1 MRAHGLRYASVAA
14 LVFACG
20 ASVRPDCATAAAAGS
35 GQPVL
40 HSARSEHPA
49 PNSAAASPCESEST
63 SLAIE
68 SCVGQELEALETDLD
83 DAINDLDRRLRSRNS
98 TDAISALMSSQA
110 DWEKFRDSHCSLP
123 TLIAG
128 GGSLSGVDSTF
139 CRRGLTAQRLE
150 QIRALRQGIVE

>member
-1 MRAHGLRYASVAA
+1 
-14 LVFACG
+14 
-20 ASVRPDCATAAAAGS
+20 
-35 GQPVL
+35 
-40 HSARSEHPA
+40 
-49 PNSAAASPCESEST
+49 
-63 SLAIE
+63 LAIE

-83 DAINDLDRRLRSRNS
+83 NAIKELDRALRSRDS
-98 TDAISALMSSQA
+98 TDAVSALMSSQA

-128 GGSLSGVDSTF
+128 GGSLRGVDSTF

>member
-1 MRAHGLRYASVAA
+1 VA
-14 LVFACG
+14 LVLACG
-20 ASVRPDCATAAAAGS
+20 VGARPDCPTTAATES
-35 GQPVL
+35 GQPPL
-40 HSARSEHPA
+40 HSARNEHPA
-49 PNSAAASPCESEST
+49 ANSGTGGSCESEST
-63 SLAIE
+63 TLGIE
-68 SCVGQELEALETDLD
+68 ACVGQQLEKLETDLD
-83 DAINDLDRRLRSRNS
+83 NAIKNLDRKLRRRDS
-98 TDAISALMSSQA
+98 TGAASALMSSQA